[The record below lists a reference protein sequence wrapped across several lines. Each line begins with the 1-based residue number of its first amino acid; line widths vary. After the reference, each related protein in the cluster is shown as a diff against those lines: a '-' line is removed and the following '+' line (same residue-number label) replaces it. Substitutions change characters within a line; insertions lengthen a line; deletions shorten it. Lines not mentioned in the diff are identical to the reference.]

1 MLIYHERQEALLC
14 GQHALNNLVQ
24 SNTFDVS
31 SLSEIAHQL
40 DEVEL
45 AYMAQNDEGGTSSK
59 EYLERVREGS
69 GNVDPSGNFSI
80 QVLRAALQ
88 NMYQLSLPNIRQQG
102 AMDNVRDITDIEGFI
117 CNKQSHWFAIR
128 KINGRYWN
136 LNSTSS
142 APTQISH
149 FRLAVE
155 IESFQNDGYHVFF
168 VHPEVALPAPC
179 KSFEESEGRGMP
191 QYWWKEEDLASGLS
205 HDKSTTAATN
215 HWRSTNVGAGMR
227 LDGKPALSS
236 ANNGIINGGQSTSH
250 MTEEE
255 MLQMALAASMEQNF
269 PEMKETETQEEQIQL
284 TPEPSTSDAGT
295 VRIQFRLPDGTRAI
309 RRFYG
314 KDPVGMVYA
323 FVRDRCNTDKSF
335 ELRAGFP
342 PKDISSQKPLT
353 IEDANLNGESIQGR

>member
-1 MLIYHERQEALLC
+1 MLIYHEQQEALLC

-31 SLSEIAHQL
+31 GLSEIAHQL

-59 EYLERVREGS
+59 EYLERMREGS

-102 AMDNVRDITDIEGFI
+102 AMDNVKDVTDIEGFI

-128 KINGRYWN
+128 KIDGKYWN
-136 LNSTSS
+136 LNSMS
-142 APTQISH
+142 PCPVQISH

-155 IESFQNDGYHVFF
+155 IESLQNSGYHVFY
-168 VHPEVALPAPC
+168 VHPEKQLPSPC
-179 KSFEESEGRGMP
+179 KSFEESEGRGLP
-191 QYWWKEEDLASGLS
+191 QYWWKEEDLASGS
-205 HDKSTTAATN
+205 HDKSTNAATN
-215 HWRSTNVGAGMR
+215 HWRTANVGSGMR
-227 LDGKPALSS
+227 LDGTNGASSGASLST
-236 ANNGIINGGQSTSH
+236 NN

-269 PEMKETETQEEQIQL
+269 PEMKEAGEEIHL
-284 TPEPSTSDAGT
+284 TPEPSASDAGT
-295 VRIQFRLPDGTRAI
+295 VRIQFRLPDGARAI
-309 RRFYG
+309 RRFYCT
-314 KDPVGMVYA
+314 DPVGMVYA
-323 FVRDRCNTDKSF
+323 FVRDRCNTEKPF

-342 PKDISSQKPLT
+342 PKDISSQKSVT
-353 IEDANLNGESIQGR
+353 IDEAKLNGESIQGRFL